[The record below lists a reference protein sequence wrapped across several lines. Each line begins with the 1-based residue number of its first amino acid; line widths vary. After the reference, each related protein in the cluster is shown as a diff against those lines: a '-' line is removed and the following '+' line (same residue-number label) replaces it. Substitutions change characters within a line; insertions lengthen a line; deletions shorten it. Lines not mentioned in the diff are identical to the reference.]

1 VENLLRARFSVY
13 ENADD
18 PTKNTPFLLDV
29 QTDLLGGLNTRVV
42 IPLRNG
48 DPYKHSKSTQDLMPF
63 FIIKG
68 KKLVLDTPRM
78 AAVPTKH
85 LKSEVG
91 NLKDQQHLV
100 IMAIDRLFHG
110 F

>member
-1 VENLLRARFSVY
+1 MARFSIY

-42 IPLRNG
+42 IPLRIG
-48 DPYKHSKSTQDLMPF
+48 DLYKHTKSTQDLMPSF
-63 FIIKG
+63 LIKG
-68 KKLVLDTPRM
+68 KSFVLDTPRM
-78 AAVPTKH
+78 AAVPSKY
-85 LKSEVG
+85 LKSEIG
-91 NLKDQQHLV
+91 NLRDQQHTV
-100 IMAIDRLFHG
+100 MIAIDRLFHG

>member
-1 VENLLRARFSVY
+1 MARFSIY

-29 QTDLLGGLNTRVV
+29 QTDLLVGLNTRVV
-42 IPLRNG
+42 IPFRTSDL
-48 DPYKHSKSTQDLMPF
+48 YKHSKSAQDLMPSF
-63 FIIKG
+63 VIKG
-68 KKLVLDTPRM
+68 KSFVLDTPRM
-78 AAVPTKH
+78 AAVPSKH
-85 LKSEVG
+85 HKSEIG

-100 IMAIDRLFHG
+100 MKAIDRLFHG